1 MTIASHDRC
10 AKCGF
15 VLGPRRKIINDLAYH
30 HDCTPDTGYGTAALV
45 MRETPI
51 EMTLRDYFA
60 GMALMGSIAFPI
72 PGQEKIPENAAKWAY
87 VYADAMLKAREAK
100 P

>member
-1 MTIASHDRC
+1 MTDDGGPAFPRTANDSDRRSDIYSEV
-10 AKCGF
+10 G
-15 VLGPRRKIINDLAYH
+15 
-30 HDCTPDTGYGTAALV
+30 
-45 MRETPI
+45 MS
-51 EMTLRDYFA
+51 LRDYFA